1 LSTKPF
7 PALDDKLLKQATA
20 NFPDRWDGDTTMH
33 NVQDAGSAEIWS
45 AAQNRRTEDLSR
57 LGTSLAA
64 DIDWR
69 PLMPHQALL
78 RGLTVVII
86 AFALLASVSVAVQA
100 KKHPQVALL
109 PTASMPAVN
118 VP

>member
-1 LSTKPF
+1 M
-7 PALDDKLLKQATA
+7 
-20 NFPDRWDGDTTMH
+20 N

-45 AAQNRRTEDLSR
+45 AAQNRRTEDLAR

-69 PLMPHQALL
+69 PVMPRQAL
-78 RGLTVVII
+78 RGLTVAMI
-86 AFALLASVSVAVQA
+86 AFVLLASVSVAVQA
-100 KKHPQVALL
+100 KKNPQVALL
-109 PTASMPAVN
+109 PTAAMPAVN

>member
-1 LSTKPF
+1 
-7 PALDDKLLKQATA
+7 
-20 NFPDRWDGDTTMH
+20 MH

-64 DIDWR
+64 KIDWR
-69 PLMPHQALL
+69 PVMPRQTLM
-78 RGLTVVII
+78 RWLTVAMI

-100 KKHPQVALL
+100 KKRPQVALL
-109 PTASMPAVN
+109 PTAAMPAVN

>member
-1 LSTKPF
+1 M
-7 PALDDKLLKQATA
+7 
-20 NFPDRWDGDTTMH
+20 DGDTTMN

-45 AAQNRRTEDLSR
+45 AAQNRRTEDLAR

-64 DIDWR
+64 DVDWR
-69 PLMPHQALL
+69 PVMPRQVMM
-78 RGLTVVII
+78 RGLTVAMI
-86 AFALLASVSVAVQA
+86 AFVLLASVSVAVQA

-109 PTASMPAVN
+109 PTAAMPAVN